1 METTNELAHEEE
13 GIKTETM
20 RLWRMP
26 AVPEQVLLPGI
37 ISEAHNPRSA
47 LWRMPAVPEQVL
59 LPGITE
65 GNPLHV

>member
-26 AVPEQVLLPGI
+26 AVPEQV
-37 ISEAHNPRSA
+37 HH
-47 LWRMPAVPEQVL
+47 Q
-59 LPGITE
+59 GITE
-65 GNPLHV
+65 GNPLVKADHKRSA